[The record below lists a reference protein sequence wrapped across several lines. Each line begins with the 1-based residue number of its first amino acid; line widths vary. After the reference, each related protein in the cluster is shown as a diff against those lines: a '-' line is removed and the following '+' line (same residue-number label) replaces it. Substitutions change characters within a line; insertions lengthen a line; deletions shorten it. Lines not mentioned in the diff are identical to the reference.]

1 MPVPTFPGVYVEE
14 VSSGVR
20 TITGVATSITAFVG
34 RARRGPVNH
43 PVTVNNF
50 ADFERGFGGLWSES
64 TMSYAVRDFYLN
76 GGSAA
81 VIVRLL
87 NPTEDGPNRVTL
99 AGGGLSLEAKHEGAW
114 ALELRASPM
123 LRMGS
128 WPQRLPKIWRFNRIK
143 SSISSLRITRRARAR
158 SSIT

>member
-14 VSSGVR
+14 VPSGVR

-50 ADFERGFGGLWSES
+50 ADFERAFGGLWSES

-87 NPTEDGPNRVTL
+87 NPTEDGTEPGH
-99 AGGGLSLEAKHEGAW
+99 AGGRRPFS
-114 ALELRASPM
+114 
-123 LRMGS
+123 GS
-128 WPQRLPKIWRFNRIK
+128 E
-143 SSISSLRITRRARAR
+143 TRRIVGPRAESRRPCSGRAVGRRDCRRSGGSTGSNFQSHRRGSLDGRAR
-158 SSIT
+158 GLQ